1 MDAPGSIWTTSNHP
15 KPDPRPDNCTK
26 GDEKTYIAS
35 QKAHSNGHHSYIP
48 SGYPLNPGTQSHMV
62 AKSPEETQT
71 EALPRSNQT
80 VAEDFELNVE
90 ASFFTID
97 PTCSCFILN
106 FTLIEF

>member
-1 MDAPGSIWTTSNHP
+1 MG
-15 KPDPRPDNCTK
+15 
-26 GDEKTYIAS
+26 
-35 QKAHSNGHHSYIP
+35 HSNAYHSYTP
-48 SGYPLNPGTQSHMV
+48 SEYPLNPGTQSHMA

-90 ASFFTID
+90 ASFLTID

-106 FTLIEF
+106 FTLIEYYIQSFRASNYEQVIITSN